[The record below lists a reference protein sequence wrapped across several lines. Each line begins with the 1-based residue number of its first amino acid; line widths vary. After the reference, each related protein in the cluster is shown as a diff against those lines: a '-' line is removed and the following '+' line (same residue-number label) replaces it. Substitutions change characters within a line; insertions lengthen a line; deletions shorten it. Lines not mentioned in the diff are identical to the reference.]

1 MSATGV
7 ASNGLPSSAINAQ
20 GVVVFSLLGLFK
32 RNPYKY
38 RYNIGDKVIFI
49 NIFGVV
55 WLWEIS
61 EQTTYQLHT
70 GEVVRAYHHKDTQ
83 TPWYPT
89 LEGELRPAIKAD
101 LTASDAELQARYGFT
116 PTEWYGCY

>member
-1 MSATGV
+1 MRFLSR
-7 ASNGLPSSAINAQ
+7 IKR
-20 GVVVFSLLGLFK
+20 FLF
-32 RNPYKY
+32 RSDDY
-38 RYNIGDKVIFI
+38 RYKIGDKVIFV

-89 LEGELRPAIKAD
+89 LEGELRPATKAD
-101 LTASDAELQARYGFT
+101 LTASDAELQARYGFR

>member
-1 MSATGV
+1 MAITQTTV
-7 ASNGLPSSAINAQ
+7 VKALMRLFIKRPSN
-20 GVVVFSLLGLFK
+20 
-32 RNPYKY
+32 KY
-38 RYNIGDKVIFI
+38 RYNVGDKVIFV
-49 NIFGVV
+49 NILGVV

-61 EQTTYQLHT
+61 QQTTYELHT

-89 LEGELRPAIKAD
+89 LEGELRPATKAD

>member
-20 GVVVFSLLGLFK
+20 GVVVFSLLGVFK
-32 RNPYKY
+32 RDPYKY
-38 RYNIGDKVIFI
+38 RYNVGDKVIFV

-61 EQTTYQLHT
+61 QQTTYELHT

-89 LEGELRPAIKAD
+89 LEGELRPATKAD
-101 LTASDAELQARYGFT
+101 LTASDAELQQRYGFT